1 MRYLLLLMTFLTP
14 PARCNT
20 ITLDKPATAA
30 VLGQQFTLTCHVGD
44 ATVTGLV
51 SFMILVKGNYG
62 SVCRVQ
68 VDIGLQATGNA
79 SYLCQSVVGQQHT
92 YSLTIRNVSV
102 EHDTSWMCQNAG
114 KSSNTVHLDVHY
126 PPTLDIR
133 PVEPCLGYTLFLNE
147 KSVFLNCSVKAANP
161 SPNNYTW
168 YHGGKLAGTVQIYT
182 IPIVYRSSSGQY
194 RCVADNGVQPPG
206 EDSVKVDVH
215 YSPVVKIAGK
225 QRVVNESED
234 LTIHCS
240 AEANPDVTSVVWTK
254 QSVGGRISDNGTL
267 LLKNIRKTDAGV
279 YVCTATNTVTRCRG
293 RPQNKSSTSDIRLD
307 VQHAPEILSFRV
319 TSGDRTVTEHDNVT
333 LLCHISSYPASTI
346 EIRNRTS
353 SIGTGTSIKTLGASI
368 EDVGCLHTGTYTCS
382 AKNVFGQAVEQNKS
396 LQVKCAPKLYG
407 STPVFRSSLNRT
419 VTLNLTVIAFPKP
432 TFTWRKIQ
440 NGRPLNCTKG
450 ATEGVRVTGSVTIS
464 DVKENDFR
472 NYTVEVSNSEGSVNL
487 NVMLISASS
496 PETPKRLQASTN
508 SPRSLTVTWEKAFNG
523 GATQRFEI
531 QYREPGGQWTTHPSR
546 PGEGDALHLDID
558 DLEPGTVYQIRMSAC
573 NEHGVSDYTD
583 VIRVATESDVTANYS
598 LIAGIAGAVVLIAF
612 GIFITIVLLWRNRKR
627 AQPGTPGDKRQVHGI
642 EEIVMED
649 NVLYETSGDLQ
660 RSLVVDHSDLYTD
673 INKVKT
679 ANNAID
685 EMYAKP
691 QKEKRT
697 DKIEENNRGD
707 IYAQPQ
713 KDAKKKKTTEKQEDP
728 AADIYAMPQKEK
740 KKGKPKGHLMEK
752 NGGSINM
759 KSSGEYSVLGSE
771 FTFTCEVVNASVTGL
786 FTFMRR
792 DNSSFQPVCRVTVST
807 GQQITENNTFLCSD
821 EGGQRHTY
829 TLTIRNVSRE
839 DSTDWQC
846 QGGGMSSNTVTVDV
860 RYPPKVAIQAMK
872 LCSGFTFLVA
882 ESNVV
887 LTCTVK
893 EANPAP
899 TNFTWYHGDVVLK
912 SGADQIYSIDLV
924 TRSSQGQYRC
934 TADNGISPPGQAH
947 ETVTVHYPPILHLDT
962 TKRVVKESDDLTIH
976 CTAQANP
983 EVTSIVWTKNG
994 VGATIASNGTLHLK
1008 NIKRSD
1014 AGVYICK
1021 ATNRVTACRGK
1032 EQNKSSSLTVTVEVQ
1047 YPPTVAIHVVKPCS
1061 GFTFLVNESNVDLNC
1076 TVEGA
1081 NPAPTNFTWYHGDV
1095 VLKRGADQ
1103 IYTIDRVTNSSQGQ
1117 YRCTADNGISP
1128 PGQAH
1133 ETATVHYPPIV
1144 NINGTK
1150 RLVNESDDLT
1160 INCTAEAHPE
1170 VTSIV
1175 WTRGG
1180 EGGIISHNGTLRLK
1194 NIQKIGAGKY
1204 VCTATNDVTTCHG
1217 TEQKKN
1223 SSTVTVEVQ
1232 YAPRIE
1238 YFGVTSGDRTVTVT
1252 EHDNVTLQ
1260 CNISSYPASTIEIWN
1275 NTSSIERR
1283 KFSNYN
1289 SVQTMKAML
1298 LDVSC
1303 QEGGT
1308 YTCSAENLIG
1318 KAPPQT
1324 VLLNVTCAPRRYSS
1338 SSDNLVFASN
1348 LHENATLS
1356 LTVIAFPQP
1365 TFEWRKKPNS
1375 RPISTTRVSTEG
1387 VHVTGSVTILD
1398 VKEEDFLNYTVNVE
1412 NTEGKLE
1419 VKIALVS
1426 KSRPYKPSNLKAANI
1441 YPRSVT
1447 LKWEKAFNGGAT
1459 QRFNIQYRQHGGQWT
1474 THPSSPSEDDAL
1486 HLDIDDLEPGTL
1498 YEIRMNALND
1508 YGNSS
1513 YVSITVT
1520 TATDPDNSSTTVGV
1534 VAAVV
1539 GVIGVIVII
1548 AVIIVKRRKN
1558 KHKGQDAS
1566 MADQREWDDARVVA
1580 NNDLYETSAD
1590 LDIHPSGPG
1599 AGVDANDVYAVVNKP
1614 AKTNNPHEDI
1624 YAQPKKKKGQT
1635 KEKRKADIVS
1645 PALGAARGGEGSG
1658 AEVKEGQKTGID
1670 EDGLLYVSVDFSG
1683 RPQASNVIIRSEE
1696 ETEYSGIDFV
1706 ASAVKKE

>member
-947 ETVTVHYPPILHLDT
+947 ETVTVHYPPI
-962 TKRVVKESDDLTIH
+962 
-976 CTAQANP
+976 
-983 EVTSIVWTKNG
+983 
-994 VGATIASNGTLHLK
+994 
-1008 NIKRSD
+1008 
-1014 AGVYICK
+1014 
-1021 ATNRVTACRGK
+1021 
-1032 EQNKSSSLTVTVEVQ
+1032 
-1047 YPPTVAIHVVKPCS
+1047 
-1061 GFTFLVNESNVDLNC
+1061 
-1076 TVEGA
+1076 
-1081 NPAPTNFTWYHGDV
+1081 
-1095 VLKRGADQ
+1095 
-1103 IYTIDRVTNSSQGQ
+1103 
-1117 YRCTADNGISP
+1117 
-1128 PGQAH
+1128 
-1133 ETATVHYPPIV
+1133 V

-1558 KHKGQDAS
+1558 KHKAGQDAS